1 MNLQLLFAIALPMLG
16 IAGGIV
22 GWRAAGMHRDISSEA
37 SPWQDDS
44 LDDWRKERERTAD
57 EERERRASDREARI
71 ASGQAEEEDVQT
83 IRQQRIGG

>member
-1 MNLQLLFAIALPMLG
+1 MNLQLLFAIALPILG

-22 GWRAAGMHRDISSEA
+22 GWRAAGKHRDIA
-37 SPWQDDS
+37 SQANPWQDDS